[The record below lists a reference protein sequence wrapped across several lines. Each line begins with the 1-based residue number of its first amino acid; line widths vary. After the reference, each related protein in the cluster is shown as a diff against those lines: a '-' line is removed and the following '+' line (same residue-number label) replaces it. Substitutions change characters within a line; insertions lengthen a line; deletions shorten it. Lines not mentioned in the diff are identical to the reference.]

1 MPAESVEVCA
11 GNDRGGKL
19 TIAGHVSLWM
29 GARADRIG
37 VGLGNCVVSGRNGA
51 RVRLI
56 RSVWCRLLV
65 HLLHVHH
72 RVPVTLL
79 IPLEETQKTLVCH
92 KAIQVTKF
100 A

>member
-1 MPAESVEVCA
+1 MPAENVEVCG

-19 TIAGHVSLWM
+19 TVARHVSLWM

-51 RVRLI
+51 RVWLI
-56 RSVWCRLLV
+56 LSVCGRLLI

-79 IPLEETQKTLVCH
+79 IPLEEIQKHWYVTY
-92 KAIQVTKF
+92 KAI
-100 A
+100 